1 MLGQA
6 PGARSIRRGIEFS
19 WKADKQS
26 VLRIVRS
33 LRVFCGRAGQPFYA
47 RVLISLC
54 AGYAFQSASKSLRH
68 LFAKDIL
75 EHLRSGDNADRL
87 HACMAL
93 QEVKSASKLG
103 RFSHDICLELL
114 KMVQHVRVGK
124 MAVREEVRLEALQ
137 AFAHFRPPQAN
148 KVYPFLNEQL
158 QRCKRPSDELR
169 SKLDSLLA
177 VLDAE
182 IAKPLQEPDIG
193 KDAWCIMM

>member
-1 MLGQA
+1 MAVRDSLSTPEFLSHFV
-6 PGARSIRRGIEFS
+6 PGMRSN
-19 WKADKQS
+19 
-26 VLRIVRS
+26 L
-33 LRVFCGRAGQPFYA
+33 P
-47 RVLISLC
+47 
-54 AGYAFQSASKSLRH
+54 KSLRL

-75 EHLRSGDNADRL
+75 EDLRSGDNVDRL

-93 QEVKSASKLG
+93 QEAKSPSKLG

-114 KMVQHVRVGK
+114 KTVQHVRVGK

-137 AFAHFRPPQAN
+137 AFAHFRLPQAN
-148 KVYPFLNEQL
+148 KVYPFLNEKL

-182 IAKPLQEPDIG
+182 MAKPLQEPGNCNHDVRG
-193 KDAWCIMM
+193 AVPMLVPGCRRFQQDFWDKAQR